1 MKRRVHFE
9 IVTCCATEADPQE
22 DSVVA
27 CNTQA
32 ELYAEHLTNDPLR
45 VTCKRCLQ
53 RMPVTANA
61 MHG

>member
-1 MKRRVHFE
+1 MKRRVHLE
-9 IVTCCATEADPQE
+9 IVTCAATEADPQE

-32 ELYAEHLTNDPLR
+32 ELYPEHLTQNPGQ

-53 RMPVTANA
+53 RMPVKASA
-61 MHG
+61 IHG